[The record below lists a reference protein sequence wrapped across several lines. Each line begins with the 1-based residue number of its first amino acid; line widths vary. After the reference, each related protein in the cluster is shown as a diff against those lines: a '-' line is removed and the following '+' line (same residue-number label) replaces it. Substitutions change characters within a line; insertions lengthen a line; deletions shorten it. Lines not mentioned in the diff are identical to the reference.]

1 LLARV
6 ETPEVERH
14 YLGVRVAEVMR
25 VTQLCYRIAFG
36 PSWINALYVPIEKVR
51 KIVETERGTWV
62 IIDAQWAAKHGI
74 EEEPE

>member
-1 LLARV
+1 MARD
-6 ETPEVERH
+6 ETHEAERL

-25 VTQLCYRIAFG
+25 VNQLCYRIAFG

-51 KIVETERGTWV
+51 KILETECGTW
-62 IIDAQWAAKHGI
+62 IIIEAEWARQYGI